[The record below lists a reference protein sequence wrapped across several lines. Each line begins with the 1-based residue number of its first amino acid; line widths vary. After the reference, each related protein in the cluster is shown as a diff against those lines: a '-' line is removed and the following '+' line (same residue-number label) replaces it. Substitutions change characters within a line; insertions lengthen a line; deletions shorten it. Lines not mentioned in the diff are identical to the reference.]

1 MAKFYSG
8 IPAALIGAG
17 AIASIQITAQIS
29 AGFALEATKI
39 SEVAASIAVMIDGD
53 CQGSGA
59 IIDRVGENYT
69 VLTANHV
76 VATTGECFIQTPDGM
91 RYKIYESRPIARTD
105 LAILQFQ
112 SRRNYTVAQQ
122 GNSTNL
128 RPGATV
134 YFAGFPSPGQVDT
147 KRSYRFY
154 EVRVTSRPQGSKEGY
169 DLSYGGDA
177 LPGMSGGPILDS
189 TGRLV
194 GIHGKADVREIQGAV
209 GNYGVPLEIF
219 LARRGEVAPSAKPAQ
234 VQRQAVQI
242 EPPPPVTP
250 QAAPAAA
257 PAPAPAPAPIARVE
271 PPAPEPAPQP
281 SLNPPE
287 PEPIA
292 AREAASPA
300 ESAINSMVRG
310 QQTNVSRNRNFLN
323 SVASIAKTF
332 TILLPQDYNF
342 AIRTTTRGAFHY
354 AIPKSPEMKAYVGAI
369 FLQENASL
377 NNPVTVSIVCEA
389 TAAIGVRPADP
400 SYGRGNLVCGVG
412 TQQRTISSFP
422 QQNAQV
428 AVAPVAPVAPVRA
441 PAAARPA
448 QPQTRAPQ
456 PAQGFLSLVNVCNT
470 YDLSGQSPH
479 QEQAL
484 QWLQDK
490 IPAQTMQKFAE
501 EWRTQ
506 LIARAGNRPINL
518 IDVCKVYD
526 RAGLHPHQ
534 NRALEWLQQQIPK
547 QTLTDFGKKWQNPT
561 AGG

>member
-29 AGFALEATKI
+29 EAFALEATQI
-39 SEVAASIAVMIDGD
+39 SEVAGTFTVMIDGD

-91 RYKIYESRPIARTD
+91 RYKVYESRPIARTD
-105 LAILQFQ
+105 LAVLQFQ
-112 SRRNYTVAQQ
+112 SRKNYTVAQQ
-122 GNSTNL
+122 GNSTSL
-128 RPGATV
+128 RPGSTV
-134 YFAGFPSPGQVDT
+134 YFAGYPSPGEVDT

-154 EVRVTSRPQGSKEGY
+154 DVRITSRPQGSKEGY
-169 DLSYGGDA
+169 ELSYGGDA
-177 LPGMSGGPILDS
+177 LPGMSGGPILDG

-194 GIHGKADVREIQGAV
+194 GIHGKADVRAVQGAV

-219 LARRGEVAPSAKPAQ
+219 LARRGEVLPPAQ
-234 VQRQAVQI
+234 PAQLQRPQVQI

-250 QAAPAAA
+250 QPERA
-257 PAPAPAPAPIARVE
+257 PAPVARVE
-271 PPAPEPAPQP
+271 PPAPAPVAEVPQP
-281 SLNPPE
+281 DLAAPPPE

-292 AREAASPA
+292 TREAASPA

-310 QQTNVSRNRNFLN
+310 QQTHVSRNRNFLN

-369 FLQENASL
+369 FLQDNASL
-377 NNPVTVSIVCEA
+377 NNPSTVSIVCEA
-389 TAAIGVRPADP
+389 TTPINVRPSDP
-400 SYGRGNLVCGVG
+400 SYGRGNLACGVG
-412 TQQRTISSFP
+412 TQKRTISSLP
-422 QQNAQV
+422 QQDA
-428 AVAPVAPVAPVRA
+428 AVAPVATVAPVAPVRA
-441 PAAARPA
+441 PAAAPA

-456 PAQGFLSLVNVCNT
+456 QQATGFLSLVNVCNT
-470 YDLSGQSPH
+470 YDRTGQSPH

-484 QWLQDK
+484 EWLQGK
-490 IPAQTMQKFAE
+490 ISPQTMQKFAD
-501 EWRTQ
+501 EWRSQ
-506 LIARAGNRPINL
+506 LIAKASNTPINL

-547 QTLTDFGKKWQNPT
+547 QTLTDFGKRWQNQT